1 MHDFLF
7 LQSLYSPSKWLGI
20 VKNNFLTIPYYQERR
35 IIQMTKQTK
44 NKYEVEKEVV
54 FRQVTEEWFAFL
66 KPQLKE
72 SSIIKYRNILNLYLL
87 PEYGDCRISE
97 ISRADITAFGN
108 RLLTDGGRKQEGL
121 SPKTVTGIIAV
132 MKSIFGYA
140 VQEMELPLPDIRGVY
155 IKQPQ
160 KSLRVLSRVEQQK
173 LSSYL
178 CRNPSLCNLG
188 VLTCLYTGLRIG
200 EICALKWGD
209 ILFDEQYLYVHKTM
223 QRLQTLSEEGEKTT
237 ILISA
242 PKSECSVRKIP
253 IPNELFRL
261 LVDYRQPDE
270 AYFLTGYP
278 ERYIEPRTMENRF
291 KLMLSH
297 CGISNAHFHTL
308 RHTFAT
314 RCVEL
319 GFDVK
324 SLSEI
329 LGHSTVNITMNR
341 YVHPSMELKQKNMNM
356 LSELFP
362 E

>member
-1 MHDFLF
+1 M
-7 LQSLYSPSKWLGI
+7 
-20 VKNNFLTIPYYQERR
+20 R
-35 IIQMTKQTK
+35 KQTE
-44 NKYEVEKEVV
+44 NKYEDEKEAV
-54 FRQVTEEWFAFL
+54 FRQIAEEWFAFL
-66 KPQLKE
+66 TPQLKE

-87 PEYGDCRISE
+87 PEYGERMISK
-97 ISRADITAFGN
+97 ISRADIIAFGN
-108 RLLTDGGRKQEGL
+108 RLLTRGGMKQKGL

-132 MKSIFGYA
+132 VKSIFGYA
-140 VQEMELPLPDIRGVY
+140 MQEMAFPVPDIRGVCV
-155 IKQPQ
+155 KQPQ
-160 KSLRVLSRVEQQK
+160 KSLRVLSRIEQQK

-178 CRNPSLCNLG
+178 CRNLSLCNLG

-209 ILFDEQYLYVHKTM
+209 ILFDEQYLFVHKTM
-223 QRLQTLSEEGEKTT
+223 QRLQTLSEEGAKTE

-253 IPNELFRL
+253 IPGELFKL
-261 LVDYRQPDE
+261 LLAHRQPDE

-278 ERYIEPRTMENRF
+278 EQYIEPRTMENRF
-291 KLMLSH
+291 KLMLDR
-297 CGISNAHFHTL
+297 CGIENTHFHTL

-319 GFDVK
+319 GFDIK

-341 YVHPSMELKQKNMNM
+341 YVHPSMELKQKNMDM
-356 LSELFP
+356 LSDLFG
-362 E
+362 EKQ

>member
-1 MHDFLF
+1 M
-7 LQSLYSPSKWLGI
+7 I
-20 VKNNFLTIPYYQERR
+20 
-35 IIQMTKQTK
+35 KQTM
-44 NKYEVEKEVV
+44 NNYEADKEVC
-54 FRQVTEEWFAFL
+54 FRQVAEDWFVFL
-66 KPQLKE
+66 KPRLKE

-87 PEYGDCRISE
+87 PEYGERRMSE

-108 RLLTDGGRKQEGL
+108 ELLTRGGARQKGL
-121 SPKTVTGIIAV
+121 SPKTVTGIIAL

-140 VQEMELPLPDIRGVY
+140 VQEMAFPAPDIRGVCV
-155 IKQPQ
+155 KQPQ
-160 KSLRVLSRVEQQK
+160 KPLRVLSRVEQQK

-178 CRNPSLCNLG
+178 CRNLSPCNLG

-200 EICALKWGD
+200 EICALQWGD

-223 QRLQTLSEEGEKTT
+223 QRLQTLSEEGAKTE
-237 ILISA
+237 IRISA
-242 PKSECSVRKIP
+242 PKSECSVRRIP
-253 IPNELFRL
+253 IPGELFRL
-261 LVDYRQPDE
+261 LVSCRQPDD
-270 AYFLTGYP
+270 AFLLTGYP

-291 KLMLSH
+291 KLTLAH

-341 YVHPSMELKQKNMNM
+341 YVHPSMELKQKNMDM
-356 LSELFP
+356 LSDLFL
-362 E
+362 ET

>member
-1 MHDFLF
+1 M
-7 LQSLYSPSKWLGI
+7 I
-20 VKNNFLTIPYYQERR
+20 
-35 IIQMTKQTK
+35 KQTM
-44 NKYEVEKEVV
+44 NNYEADKEVC
-54 FRQVTEEWFAFL
+54 FKQVAEDWFVFL
-66 KPQLKE
+66 KPRLKE

-87 PEYGDCRISE
+87 PEYGERRMSE

-108 RLLTDGGRKQEGL
+108 ELLTRGGARQKGL
-121 SPKTVTGIIAV
+121 SPKTVTGIIAL

-140 VQEMELPLPDIRGVY
+140 VQEMAFPAPDIRGVCV
-155 IKQPQ
+155 KQPQ
-160 KSLRVLSRVEQQK
+160 KPLRVLSRVEQQK

-178 CRNPSLCNLG
+178 CRNLSPCNLG

-200 EICALKWGD
+200 EICALQWGD

-223 QRLQTLSEEGEKTT
+223 QRLQTLSEEGAKTE
-237 ILISA
+237 IRISA
-242 PKSECSVRKIP
+242 PKSECSVRRIP
-253 IPNELFRL
+253 IPGELFRL
-261 LVDYRQPDE
+261 LVSCRQPDD
-270 AYFLTGYP
+270 AFLLTGYP

-291 KLMLSH
+291 KLTLAH

-341 YVHPSMELKQKNMNM
+341 YVHPSMELKQKNMDM
-356 LSELFP
+356 LSDLFL
-362 E
+362 ET

>member
-1 MHDFLF
+1 M
-7 LQSLYSPSKWLGI
+7 I
-20 VKNNFLTIPYYQERR
+20 
-35 IIQMTKQTK
+35 KQTM
-44 NKYEVEKEVV
+44 NNYEADKEVC
-54 FRQVTEEWFAFL
+54 FKQVAEDWFVFL
-66 KPQLKE
+66 KPRLKE

-87 PEYGDCRISE
+87 PEYGDRRMSE

-108 RLLTDGGRKQEGL
+108 ELLTRGGARQKGL
-121 SPKTVTGIIAV
+121 SPKTVTGIIAL

-140 VQEMELPLPDIRGVY
+140 VQEMAFPAPDIRGVCV
-155 IKQPQ
+155 KQPQ
-160 KSLRVLSRVEQQK
+160 KPLRVLSRVEQQK

-178 CRNPSLCNLG
+178 CRNLSPCNLG

-200 EICALKWGD
+200 EICALQWGD

-223 QRLQTLSEEGEKTT
+223 QRLQTLSEEGAKTE
-237 ILISA
+237 IRISA

-253 IPNELFRL
+253 IPGELFRL
-261 LVDYRQPDE
+261 LVSCRQPDD
-270 AYFLTGYP
+270 AFLLTGYP

-291 KLMLSH
+291 KLTLAH

-341 YVHPSMELKQKNMNM
+341 YVHPSMELKQKNMDM
-356 LSELFP
+356 LSDLFL
-362 E
+362 ET

>member
-1 MHDFLF
+1 MT
-7 LQSLYSPSKWLGI
+7 KEK
-20 VKNNFLTIPYYQERR
+20 KNNDA
-35 IIQMTKQTK
+35 
-44 NKYEVEKEVV
+44 VKEVV
-54 FRQVTEEWFAFL
+54 FRQVAEEWFAFL

-72 SSIIKYRNILNLYLL
+72 SSIVKYRNILNLYLL
-87 PEYGDCRISE
+87 PEYGERPIAE
-97 ISRADITAFGN
+97 IGRSDIMAFGN
-108 RLLTDGGRKQEGL
+108 ELLTNGGKKQEGL
-121 SPKTVTGIIAV
+121 SPKTVMGIIAV
-132 MKSIFGYA
+132 VKSIFGYA
-140 VQEMELPLPDIRGVY
+140 AQELEFPVSDIKGVY
-155 IKQPQ
+155 VKQPQ
-160 KSLRVLSRVEQQK
+160 KSLRVLSRLEQQK
-173 LSSYL
+173 VNRYLS
-178 CRNPSLCNLG
+178 RNPSLCNLG
-188 VLTCLYTGLRIG
+188 ILTCLYTGLRIG

-209 ILFDEQYLYVHKTM
+209 IRFDEQYLYVHKTM
-223 QRLQTLSEEGEKTT
+223 QRLQTLSEEGERTAV
-237 ILISA
+237 LISA

-261 LVDYRQPDE
+261 LVDYRRPDE
-270 AYFLTGYP
+270 AYFLTGYS
-278 ERYIEPRTMENRF
+278 ERYMEPRTMENRF

-356 LSELFP
+356 LSELFL
-362 E
+362 ERA

>member
-1 MHDFLF
+1 M
-7 LQSLYSPSKWLGI
+7 I
-20 VKNNFLTIPYYQERR
+20 
-35 IIQMTKQTK
+35 KQTM
-44 NKYEVEKEVV
+44 NNYEADKEVC
-54 FRQVTEEWFAFL
+54 FRQVAEDWFVFL
-66 KPQLKE
+66 KPRLKE

-87 PEYGDCRISE
+87 PEYGERRMSE

-108 RLLTDGGRKQEGL
+108 ELLTRGGARQKGL
-121 SPKTVTGIIAV
+121 SPKTVTGIIAL

-140 VQEMELPLPDIRGVY
+140 VQEMAFPAPDIRGVCV
-155 IKQPQ
+155 KQPQ
-160 KSLRVLSRVEQQK
+160 KPLRVLSRVEQQK

-178 CRNPSLCNLG
+178 CRNLSPCNLG

-200 EICALKWGD
+200 EICALQWGD

-223 QRLQTLSEEGEKTT
+223 QRLQTLSEEGAKTE
-237 ILISA
+237 IRISA

-253 IPNELFRL
+253 IPGELFRL
-261 LVDYRQPDE
+261 LVSCRQPDD
-270 AYFLTGYP
+270 AFLLTGYP

-291 KLMLSH
+291 KLTLAH

-341 YVHPSMELKQKNMNM
+341 YVHPSMELKQKNMDM
-356 LSELFP
+356 LSDLFL
-362 E
+362 ET